1 MDTFVVLYSFE
12 RMVEDGFV
20 LNPYD
25 VCVANKEING
35 SQCTVIW
42 HVDEL
47 KISHRDPKV
56 VDLVLV

>member
-1 MDTFVVLYSFE
+1 MLYYFE

-25 VCVANKEING
+25 ACIANKEING

-42 HVDEL
+42 HVDDL

-56 VDLVLV
+56 VDSVLA